1 MDRFAFFSPV
11 RAGRSGC
18 AYVLVCCLWCVA
30 PARAGAQD
38 TAAPVPAHA
47 APVTTL
53 AEAAAG
59 AALGHAAA
67 TPPPQLSFPVPAG
80 TTSPRP
86 ASLMPLY
93 VSFASLQ
100 VLDIHSTT
108 RALSRGAVE
117 TNPMMKG
124 IAGNA
129 FALSAV
135 KVAGS
140 AGLIYAAEKMWK
152 KNRKAAVIFMVAA
165 NAGMAFV
172 VQHNYGVK

>member
-1 MDRFAFFSPV
+1 MYRFAFLPRV

-38 TAAPVPAHA
+38 AAAAPSADTVPI
-47 APVTTL
+47 TTL
-53 AEAAAG
+53 AEATAG
-59 AALGHAAA
+59 PALGHPADA
-67 TPPPQLSFPVPAG
+67 PPPQLSVPVPVR
-80 TTSPRP
+80 TPPRP

-100 VLDIHSTT
+100 VMDIHSTT
-108 RALSRGAVE
+108 RALDRGAVE
-117 TNPMMKG
+117 ANPLMKG
-124 IAGNA
+124 IAGNPV
-129 FALSAV
+129 ALSAM

-140 AGLIYAAEKMWK
+140 AGVIYAAEKMWK
-152 KNRKAAVIFMVAA
+152 RNRTAAVLFMVAA

-172 VQHNYGVK
+172 VQHNYRVK